1 MILMCGFLPS
11 PYLRDC
17 SAHTSCSVYL
27 AMPLLRDVLVSLTY
41 LSFALPV
48 VTYAFPV
55 CSGSLNLTVLCLA
68 VLFDMFAVA
77 LVDELI
83 GDDLVGCWISFLI
96 KVHVV
101 HCSVRILV

>member
-1 MILMCGFLPS
+1 
-11 PYLRDC
+11 
-17 SAHTSCSVYL
+17 
-27 AMPLLRDVLVSLTY
+27 MPLLSDILVLLTY
-41 LSFALPV
+41 LSLALPV

-83 GDDLVGCWISFLI
+83 VVDLVGCWISFLI
-96 KVHVV
+96 IWT
-101 HCSVRILV
+101 R

>member
-1 MILMCGFLPS
+1 MISMCTFLLS

-27 AMPLLRDVLVSLTY
+27 AMPLLSDILVLLTY
-41 LSFALPV
+41 LSLALPV

-83 GDDLVGCWISFLI
+83 VVDLVGCWISFLI
-96 KVHVV
+96 HPCISDVLSGV
-101 HCSVRILV
+101 